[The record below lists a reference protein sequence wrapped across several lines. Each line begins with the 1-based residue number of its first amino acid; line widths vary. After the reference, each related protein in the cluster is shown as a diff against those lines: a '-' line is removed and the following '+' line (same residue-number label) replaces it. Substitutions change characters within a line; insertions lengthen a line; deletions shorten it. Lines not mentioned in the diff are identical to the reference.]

1 MAETNGSRTLFVA
14 ATRQNEGKTTVSLGL
29 LSAFHDI
36 CPPVGF
42 MKPVGQ
48 RYVEVDDVRVHSF
61 TSRRRK
67 NSTFPIKLICIRVFI
82 EYFRLSFQ
90 IVNDC
95 FMSYASA

>member
-1 MAETNGSRTLFVA
+1 MLIA
-14 ATRQNEGKTTVSLGL
+14 
-29 LSAFHDI
+29 
-36 CPPVGF
+36 
-42 MKPVGQ
+42 
-48 RYVEVDDVRVHSF
+48 VEVLLVEQGCFPMCRVREKLFWECMDDVRLHSF
-61 TSRRRK
+61 TSRRRQ